1 MGAMCFALIDNSQAV
16 LSYTLSTAFYVSGGE
31 PVAGE
36 IPPPRR
42 AVRRKYEGW
51 P

>member
-31 PVAGE
+31 PGAGE
-36 IPPPRR
+36 IPPATQGRPS
-42 AVRRKYEGW
+42 EI
-51 P
+51 